1 MTPEQPELPVPLTAA
16 GNSTTPGGRLARAR
30 ACDAASE
37 VTVSARDLLAA
48 LSFQATRCE
57 AVLLGVAE
65 GAGCL
70 ELCMRYE
77 TDVGGREVVSLGIRL
92 PVQEAEVGS

>member
-1 MTPEQPELPVPLTAA
+1 VTPEQPELPVPLTAA